1 MNGGMKSMVETMSK
15 FLALGQPLADVVRWS
30 TDNPAKQI
38 QLPELGHLSV
48 GAGADI
54 AVLRLEKGRF
64 GFVDQNSTALRV
76 DGTERLSCEV
86 TFRNGQVVHDLN
98 GITKPLYAGS

>member
-1 MNGGMKSMVETMSK
+1 MKTMTETMSK
-15 FLALGQPLADVVRWS
+15 FLAAGQSLADIIKWS
-30 TDNPAKQI
+30 TENPANEI

-54 AVLRLEKGRF
+54 AVLRVDKGKF
-64 GFVDQNSTALRV
+64 GFVDQNSTAIRV

-86 TFRNGQVVHDLN
+86 TLRNGQVVYDLN
-98 GITKPLYAGS
+98 GMTKTAYAGK